1 MTDIKD
7 SEIRFIGDEKPFDS
21 RSELLKKTQLRD
33 NSVLPSPTPHKSD
46 YKSSPSKGS
55 GCRWYVFILLA
66 VLVVLGGI
74 GLCAYRSCSS
84 DEDDLLINS
93 SGEDDVANAMFE
105 PETVEVQ
112 FEAEPSK
119 TQVGFIDSLLSVE
132 ETDVS
137 YCLIRNETVND
148 IPFRIYLPLNAVPVF
163 HVGKLDQKD
172 KSIVLAMQAA
182 DIRKDN
188 GKIVGACVYN
198 GEVVSKGLAKKG
210 YVAIINNRI
219 SVGVSEHSPLF
230 EEAIEKNGD
239 FFRQYPIVSEGKI
252 VENNPKNISIRRAIC
267 ERNGLCFITETLV
280 PVSFHDFSQLLV
292 DMDVQNAVYLVGSQY
307 ACGFCRDQNQEL
319 QAWGKVQYSH
329 AKNISYLVW
338 KTKVE

>member
-21 RSELLKKTQLRD
+21 ISELQKKTQLREK
-33 NSVLPSPTPHKSD
+33 SVLPSPTPHKSD
-46 YKSSPSKGS
+46 YKSSPAKKY

-66 VLVVLGGI
+66 VLVVLAFI
-74 GLCAYRSCSS
+74 GMGVYRSCSS
-84 DEDDLLINS
+84 DEDDLLINP
-93 SGEDDVANAMFE
+93 SGEDDVTNAMFE
-105 PETVEVQ
+105 PESVEVQ
-112 FEAEPSK
+112 FEAEPIK
-119 TQVGFIDSLLSVE
+119 THVGFIDSLLSVK
-132 ETDVS
+132 ETDAS

-148 IPFRIYLPLNAVPVF
+148 IPFRIYLPLNAVPDF

-172 KSIVLAMQAA
+172 NSIVLAMQAA

-210 YVAIINNRI
+210 YVAIINDRI

-230 EEAIEKNGD
+230 EEAIEKDGD

-267 ERNGLCFITETLV
+267 ERRGLCFITETLV
-280 PVSFHDFSQLLV
+280 PVSFHDFSQMLV
-292 DMDVQNAVYLVGSQY
+292 DMEVNNAVYLVGSQY
-307 ACGFCRDQNQEL
+307 ACGFCRDFNQEL
-319 QAWGKVQYSH
+319 QTWGEVKYSR

-338 KTKVE
+338 KAK